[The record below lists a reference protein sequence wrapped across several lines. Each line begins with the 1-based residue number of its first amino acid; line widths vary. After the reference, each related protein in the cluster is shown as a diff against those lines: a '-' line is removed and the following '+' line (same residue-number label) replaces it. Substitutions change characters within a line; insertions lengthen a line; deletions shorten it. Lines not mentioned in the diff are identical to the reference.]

1 VGLGLKNMGSP
12 QFDLESQQRQAA
24 TGTDGMGSQA
34 VAYDIRAQA
43 AERLAAHRRRRA
55 KGPVAAASV
64 EERRA
69 TQPHNRIAAAVAER
83 YAQTPSYR
91 AVLAE
96 QAQRAIEQAERK
108 AESAAAEAESAAAE
122 AEIAARNAHA
132 VAAAQNQLLAELERW
147 KAPQEFAAARAEVI
161 ASQSAV
167 AVPAAP
173 VSPVPVKQVS
183 SAGLTVRLYEDIGA
197 LPPVPSP
204 DSGSLPGATEQ
215 DVEEVR
221 ALDEEIAF
229 RQGPFVPFDLHHSPI
244 PANLLEFPRQLVAA
258 RRVRPRLAEGPLVE
272 EAPRSPQLRIF
283 EVEPE
288 QIATAP
294 EPLTTTP
301 EWAGILLD
309 AQPAPEPVAQQAQ
322 PAVLASATS
331 LESSYIPI
339 EAAPLELRSMAACV
353 DLLLVGFAFLAV
365 AGIGSHFAHRVP
377 GGVQAAIGAACTYAA
392 LWPLYQLLFF
402 TFSDQTPG
410 MRYARIG
417 LCTFSNENPTR
428 TAIRKRILAQAIA
441 VCPLGIGILWALL
454 DAQGIGWHDR
464 MSRMYQR
471 AY

>member
-1 VGLGLKNMGSP
+1 LGLKNMGSP
-12 QFDLESQQRQAA
+12 QFDLEMQQRQAA
-24 TGTDGMGSQA
+24 TGTDGMGARPAAFDLRSQA
-34 VAYDIRAQA
+34 A
-43 AERLAAHRRRRA
+43 ARIAAHRNRRA
-55 KGPVAAASV
+55 KGPAAASPG
-64 EERRA
+64 EERRPI
-69 TQPHNRIAAAVAER
+69 QPHNRIAAAVAER

-96 QAQRAIEQAERK
+96 QAQRAIDQAAR
-108 AESAAAEAESAAAE
+108 EAESAAAE

-132 VAAAQNQLLAELERW
+132 VAEAQNQLLAELELW
-147 KAPQEFAAARAEVI
+147 NAPQDFAAGRAEVLTPQ
-161 ASQSAV
+161 ASSAGQEL
-167 AVPAAP
+167 VPPASRAP
-173 VSPVPVKQVS
+173 VKEVS
-183 SAGLTVRLYEDIGA
+183 TAGLTVRLYEDIGTPA
-197 LPPVPSP
+197 RGLETSATAILPS
-204 DSGSLPGATEQ
+204 DQ
-215 DVEEVR
+215 DAEEAR

-229 RQGPFVPFDLHHSPI
+229 RQGPLEPFDLHHSPI
-244 PANLLEFPRQLVAA
+244 AANLLEFPRQLVAA
-258 RRVRPRLAEGPLVE
+258 RRVRPRLAEGPLME

-283 EVEPE
+283 EVEAE

-294 EPLTTTP
+294 VPAAANAP

-309 AQPAPEPVAQQAQ
+309 AQPMPEPAVEQAQ
-322 PAVLASATS
+322 PSVAASTPP
-331 LESSYIPI
+331 LEASYIPI

-365 AGIGSHFAHRVP
+365 AGIGSHCAHRVP
-377 GGVQAAIGAACTYAA
+377 TGVAAVVAAACTYAV

-428 TAIRKRILAQAIA
+428 SAIRRRILAQAIA

-471 AY
+471 GY